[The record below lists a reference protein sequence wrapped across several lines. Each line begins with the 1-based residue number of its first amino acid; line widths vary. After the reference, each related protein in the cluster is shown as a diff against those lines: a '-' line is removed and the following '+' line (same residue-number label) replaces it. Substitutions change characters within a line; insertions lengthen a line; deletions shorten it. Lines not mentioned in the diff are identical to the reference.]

1 MWSMIICLQLS
12 RIKIAS
18 NWLCGK
24 CAQKDLSQE
33 GFRPFLKLFFSIILI
48 IWSRWSGPVRSSSL
62 THFCIGE
69 GEQKGVIYNQ
79 VFSSF
84 DKGVAIH
91 VGERNI
97 FCLTSPLIIIFQAE
111 FLKLQLSPTI
121 STLDTHIYVYT
132 QWSKIS
138 RWMLSI
144 LNILWQFFTS

>member
-1 MWSMIICLQLS
+1 MIWLS
-12 RIKIAS
+12 
-18 NWLCGK
+18 
-24 CAQKDLSQE
+24 D
-33 GFRPFLKLFFSIILI
+33 
-48 IWSRWSGPVRSSSL
+48 SSSL

-121 STLDTHIYVYT
+121 STLDTHTCT
-132 QWSKIS
+132 QWSIS
-138 RWMLSI
+138 WWMLSI
-144 LNILWQFFTS
+144 WLTLWQFFTKAWKKLILCIFQIFFNAFQLKFVTIMVFAGKYAAS

>member
-1 MWSMIICLQLS
+1 MIWLS
-12 RIKIAS
+12 
-18 NWLCGK
+18 
-24 CAQKDLSQE
+24 
-33 GFRPFLKLFFSIILI
+33 
-48 IWSRWSGPVRSSSL
+48 VSSSL

-121 STLDTHIYVYT
+121 STLDTHTCT
-132 QWSKIS
+132 QWSIS
-138 RWMLSI
+138 GWMLSI
-144 LNILWQFFTS
+144 WLTLWQFFTKSMEKSSTIFQIFFNAFQLKFVTIMVFAGKYTAS